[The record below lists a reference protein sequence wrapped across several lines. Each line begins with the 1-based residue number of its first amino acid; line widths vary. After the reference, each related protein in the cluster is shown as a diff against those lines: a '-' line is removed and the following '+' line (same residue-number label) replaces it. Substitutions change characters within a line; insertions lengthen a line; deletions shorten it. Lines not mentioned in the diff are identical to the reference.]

1 MNYSQKWYDKPI
13 SKIILVTI
21 SLTWMFPYIGFLLSS
36 FREPDAVKR
45 VAWWNSLFSGELM
58 NELTM
63 SNYSE
68 ILFAENSNFYL
79 HTLRQL

>member
-36 FREPDAVKR
+36 FREPDAVR
-45 VAWWNSLFSGELM
+45 ESLGG
-58 NELTM
+58 
-63 SNYSE
+63 
-68 ILFAENSNFYL
+68 IPYL
-79 HTLRQL
+79 VGS

>member
-13 SKIILVTI
+13 SKIILITI

-45 VAWWNSLFSGELM
+45 VAWWNSL
-58 NELTM
+58 
-63 SNYSE
+63 
-68 ILFAENSNFYL
+68 
-79 HTLRQL
+79 